1 MQDVFERA
9 RRVRLAIFDV
19 DGVLTDGR
27 LYFTDSGE
35 ELKAFNTLDGH
46 GMKMLKTSGVELAI
60 ISGRTARCVQLR
72 AQNLGISLLYQG
84 AQDKLAVFQ
93 ELVATL
99 KLDPA
104 ATAYMGDD
112 LADLPVMRRCGLALC
127 VPESPALVKQ
137 HAHYVTHCPGG
148 RGAVREICEMLMLAQ
163 GTYDAQTAGYLK

>member
-9 RRVRLAIFDV
+9 KRVRLVIFDV

-46 GMKMLKTSGVELAI
+46 GMKMLKASGVELAI
-60 ISGRTARCVQLR
+60 ISGRTAHCVERR

-84 AQDKLAVFQ
+84 AQDKLAVFH
-93 ELVATL
+93 ELVSKL

-104 ATAYMGDD
+104 AAAFMGDD

-127 VPESPALVKQ
+127 VPESPTLVKQ
-137 HAHYVTHCPGG
+137 RAHYVTRLAGG

-163 GTYDAQTAGYLK
+163 GTYDAQMADYLK